1 MLSDLVTL
9 MTDFGTRLKRLRKE
23 QDVTQAQLAEYLG
36 VVSSAVG
43 KYETVDNAYPSVE
56 ALIKIAEFFHVSID
70 YLLLGVTP
78 DIKQSGDNNVNGS
91 LSNSSV
97 IQASRGG
104 VIYNNDGSQSLSP
117 EAVELL
123 RVYET
128 LDGRGR
134 LKLLNFAV
142 ELEERSKAE

>member
-1 MLSDLVTL
+1 MS
-9 MTDFGTRLKRLRKE
+9 DFGTRLKRLRKE
-23 QDVTQAQLAEYLG
+23 NDVTQAQLAEYLG
-36 VVSSAVG
+36 VVASAVG
-43 KYETVDNAYPSVE
+43 KYETIENAYPSVD

-78 DIKQSGDNNVNGS
+78 DVRQSGDNNVSGL

-104 VIYNNDGSQSLSP
+104 VIYNGDGSQTLSP
-117 EAVELL
+117 EALELL

-142 ELEERSKAE
+142 DLEEGSKA

>member
-1 MLSDLVTL
+1 MN
-9 MTDFGTRLKRLRKE
+9 DFGARLKRLRKE
-23 QDVTQAQLAEYLG
+23 SDVTQAQLAEYLG

-43 KYETVDNAYPSVE
+43 KYETIDNAYPSVE

-70 YLLLGVTP
+70 FLLLGVSP
-78 DIKQSGDNNVNGS
+78 DVRQLGDNNVSGS

-104 VIYNNDGSQSLSP
+104 VVYNGDGSQALSA

-123 RVYET
+123 RVYDT

-142 ELEERSKAE
+142 ELEEGSKTE